1 MIMAERSAK
10 TVWIKVLSETPLF
23 IRRRASAYLKNI
35 RKTSENEWMVWS
47 DEGAQYWVRLE
58 RGKISCSCPY
68 FQQNKGYCKHICA
81 IAAFELTRTE
91 VIPWLRK
98 LEERSRNLRVKSK

>member
-1 MIMAERSAK
+1 MAKTSAK
-10 TVWIKVLSETPLF
+10 TIWVRVLNEAPLF
-23 IRRRASAYLKNI
+23 IRRRASAYLQNI

-47 DEGAQYWVRLE
+47 DEGAQYRVRLE
-58 RGKISCSCPY
+58 RGRVSCSCPY
-68 FQQNKGYCKHICA
+68 SQQNKGYCKHICA
-81 IAAFELTRTE
+81 IAAFELTNTD